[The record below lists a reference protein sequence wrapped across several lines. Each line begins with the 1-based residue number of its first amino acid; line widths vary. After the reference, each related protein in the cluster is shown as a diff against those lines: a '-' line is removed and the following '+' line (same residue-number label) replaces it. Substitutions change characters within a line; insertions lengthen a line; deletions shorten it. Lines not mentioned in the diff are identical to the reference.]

1 VKETSRAGTEETL
14 FEHAPPP
21 GAPLR
26 PGLLAGRP
34 FLWLVLSVGVA
45 NLAFWAFLGA
55 VWADAAYRF
64 HANQAQMSILLASFS
79 LPLVLLVPFQGVL
92 VDRWSP
98 KWLFTLGV
106 ALGMVGVPIAWKGT
120 TLHWL
125 YASSFF
131 LGAGIATIA
140 PARSALT
147 GLLVDE
153 DRLVQANGMLSG
165 AMQLALVIGPFTGGI
180 LLRTSGTSVLYPVVL
195 ATAAVALLCSLLIPD
210 LRQGGERPAITMR
223 EIADG
228 VVESWRQSELRLLMW
243 LSIVAWLMVNVYW
256 VLEPLYIK
264 DSLHLQRDAV
274 QFMWSAQ
281 GVGAVAGAIM
291 LIRLQQGRGRELWLV
306 GVGLGASGLGLL
318 LFSLIRSY
326 AVGLVGMIV
335 YGLGFSLYFASSL
348 ALIQR
353 LAGDE
358 KRGRVTGFFTVIQE
372 GSAIVVAF
380 IIVGLGDLVLVRPS
394 LVVSGAVLVVA
405 GALGLAALT
414 RAERLAAE
422 TSR

>member
-1 VKETSRAGTEETL
+1 
-14 FEHAPPP
+14 
-21 GAPLR
+21 
-26 PGLLAGRP
+26 
-34 FLWLVLSVGVA
+34 
-45 NLAFWAFLGA
+45 
-55 VWADAAYRF
+55 
-64 HANQAQMSILLASFS
+64 
-79 LPLVLLVPFQGVL
+79 
-92 VDRWSP
+92 
-98 KWLFTLGV
+98 
-106 ALGMVGVPIAWKGT
+106 
-120 TLHWL
+120 
-125 YASSFF
+125 
-131 LGAGIATIA
+131 
-140 PARSALT
+140 
-147 GLLVDE
+147 
-153 DRLVQANGMLSG
+153 MLSG

-281 GVGAVAGAIM
+281 GVGAVVGAIT

-405 GALGLAALT
+405 GALGLVALS

-422 TSR
+422 PSR